1 MSLPSTGAQ
10 PPLVAAYLADLDRAL
25 LGADP
30 QERADTLAAVSEH
43 IDESLAGV
51 DDRTGEQVRRV
62 LDELGPVD
70 RIAAAATPVSP
81 VSPVTPTGPQTDAR
95 WIGPAVLGA
104 AVASLV
110 LLVAAPL
117 LGAGGFLVLTP
128 ALALATLV
136 VSIARLRRPT
146 HYRGL
151 LQAAAALSAVI
162 LLATVVFS
170 VFFLPVGPINPEPAD
185 VQTAQPQHG

>member
-1 MSLPSTGAQ
+1 MSLPSSGAQ

-25 LGADP
+25 IGADP

-51 DDRTGEQVRRV
+51 DEPTGEQVRRV

-70 RIAAAATPVSP
+70 RIAAAATPAP
-81 VSPVTPTGPQTDAR
+81 PATPTGPQTDDR

-104 AVASLV
+104 AVASVV
-110 LLVAAPL
+110 LLVAAPV

-128 ALALATLV
+128 VLALATLV
-136 VSIARLRRPT
+136 VCIVRLRRPT
-146 HYRGL
+146 HHRGL
-151 LQAAAALSAVI
+151 LQAAAALSAVV

-170 VFFLPVGPINPEPAD
+170 VVLLPVGPNNLEPAG
-185 VQTAQPQHG
+185 VQNAQPQHG